1 MGASGKVS
9 VSPGQGERL
18 VLILRKPGK
27 KVFQEG
33 GALGIQSLV
42 CSQVRSNTTSM
53 DGRWTSKG
61 QKERGVRG
69 WSGIR
74 SYRDIK
80 VLVGSSKTILKVIR
94 MNQRV
99 LMM

>member
-42 CSQVRSNTTSM
+42 CSH
-53 DGRWTSKG
+53 TSKKQQDQHGWQMDKQGAEGERCSGMVRDQVIQGHQGLGG
-61 QKERGVRG
+61 Q
-69 WSGIR
+69 
-74 SYRDIK
+74 
-80 VLVGSSKTILKVIR
+80 L
-94 MNQRV
+94 
-99 LMM
+99 